1 VEKNP
6 KHMREIERGKEMERE
21 QGGKEILEGI
31 LCLRERG
38 SWVYIEGKGGGL

>member
-21 QGGKEILEGI
+21 QGERRS
-31 LCLRERG
+31 LRGFYVYERG
-38 SWVYIEGKGGGL
+38 GHGFI